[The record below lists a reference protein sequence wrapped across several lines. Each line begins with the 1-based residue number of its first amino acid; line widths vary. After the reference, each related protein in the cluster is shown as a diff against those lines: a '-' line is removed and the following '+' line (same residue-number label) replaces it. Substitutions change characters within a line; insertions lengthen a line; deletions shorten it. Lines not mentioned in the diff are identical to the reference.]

1 MGTHHRGFPLSP
13 WTCRPTSLWGCGGG
27 TGWGAAVARGRPSA
41 TAGAGPGAGHE
52 SHLWGAE
59 FEPYLQR
66 AVSLRGVL
74 FVEAAAGRC
83 GGRRPRGLRSECGPA
98 AVRTLLSAFS

>member
-1 MGTHHRGFPLSP
+1 MGQASGERWGRTTGGSPCHPGPAAPLV
-13 WTCRPTSLWGCGGG
+13 CGAVV
-27 TGWGAAVARGRPSA
+27 GARPSA

-52 SHLWGAE
+52 SRLRGAE
-59 FEPYLQR
+59 LEPYLQR